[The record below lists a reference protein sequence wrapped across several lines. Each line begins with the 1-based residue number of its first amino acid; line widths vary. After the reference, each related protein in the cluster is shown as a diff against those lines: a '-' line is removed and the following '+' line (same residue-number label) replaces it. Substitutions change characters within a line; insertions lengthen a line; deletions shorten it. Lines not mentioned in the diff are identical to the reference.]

1 MPSAEMALRGP
12 GEMPSEAGESIG
24 GGVAGPRGAPS
35 AEVRALGRENDYKFF
50 IGKRLFRRAFE
61 ALAVPHLHGWVL
73 DVGAGS
79 APFASRLRAARYV
92 ALERESKYRPAVVA
106 SATMLPFAACAFDGV
121 ICTEVLEHLPDPR
134 LCLREVVRVLSL
146 GGYVYVTAPMLWSL
160 HYEPHD
166 YYRFTGYGLRVLAE
180 EVGLEVLR
188 VEPIG
193 GLLSFVSM
201 RICEKLFNLAKKLGF
216 FLPRRQR
223 VLWAAVWVVPIAAG
237 LGGIAALFERGR
249 RRDVF
254 DWVMLARKRERT
266 MDDGPWTVDN

>member
-1 MPSAEMALRGP
+1 MWAEVADGRKM
-12 GEMPSEAGESIG
+12 SVEASESIS
-24 GGVAGPRGAPS
+24 GGVAPPLGVPS
-35 AEVRALGRENDYKFF
+35 PEVRALGRENDYKFF

-61 ALAVPHLHGWVL
+61 ALAVPYLHGRVL

-79 APFASRLRAARYV
+79 ALFAESLRATRYV
-92 ALERESKYRPAVVA
+92 ALERETMFRPAVVA
-106 SATMLPFAACAFDGV
+106 SATMLPFVGGSFDGV

-134 LCLREVVRVLSL
+134 ICLREIVRVLSP
-146 GGYVYVTAPMLWSL
+146 GGHVYVTAPMLWSL

-166 YYRFTGYGLRVLAE
+166 YYRFTGYGLRILAE

-193 GLLSFVSM
+193 GLFSFVSM
-201 RICEKLFNLAKKLGF
+201 RLCEKLFNLAKSLGF

-223 VLWAAVWVVPIAAG
+223 VSWAALWVVPLAAG
-237 LGGIAALFERGR
+237 LGEIAGVLERGK

-254 DWVMLARKRERT
+254 DWVMLARKKEGT
-266 MDDGPWTVDN
+266 PDI